1 MCQAKVYITNEGSQ
15 ELVAQD
21 VIFLEEVPEGVRLGS
36 FFEEPKLLH
45 ARVASIDFLKHI
57 VTLKPEKKE

>member
-1 MCQAKVYITNEGSQ
+1 MCQAKVYITNEGGQ

-57 VTLKPEKKE
+57 VMLEPTTRG